1 MQHGRSGAP
10 KQKFIV
16 FKPEDNVI
24 EWTANSKGRLGGF
37 TSFFSSSGGGAAA
50 VKEATSS
57 ISLDSILEVRRGIQT
72 DVLKKAGLV
81 DPFCCFSIVT
91 KDRTLDITMTSAL
104 ARDMAI
110 RGLQMLLEYDSK
122 VRFL

>member
-1 MQHGRSGAP
+1 MY
-10 KQKFIV
+10 KQD
-16 FKPEDNVI
+16 ENVI
-24 EWTANSKGRLGGF
+24 EWTANTKGRLGGF
-37 TSFFSSSGGGAAA
+37 TSFFSSSGGGTAAIKDA
-50 VKEATSS
+50 ASS
-57 ISLDSILEVRRGIQT
+57 ISLDSILEVRRGVQT

-91 KDRTLDITMTSAL
+91 KERTLDLTMTSVL

-110 RGLQMLLEYDSK
+110 RGLQMLLEYDPK